1 MPLGS
6 LHPATPSCLCSAA
19 LAFWQH
25 GWSRLDAKACS
36 MKMSAYNIKRP
47 QGEQHFLLIETKHCF
62 CACAQQQ
69 QRHDPTC
76 KLDAEAGDTVQRWLQ
91 TNCRR
96 RSVLS
101 ACMHTCLTTV
111 CAELLWPSFRIA
123 AGWGI
128 GSQHGGVSV

>member
-1 MPLGS
+1 
-6 LHPATPSCLCSAA
+6 
-19 LAFWQH
+19 
-25 GWSRLDAKACS
+25 

-91 TNCRR
+91 TKLQAQKRAVSMHAHMSHN
-96 RSVLS
+96 SVCGTAMAQL
-101 ACMHTCLTTV
+101 
-111 CAELLWPSFRIA
+111 
-123 AGWGI
+123 
-128 GSQHGGVSV
+128 